1 MQNGKKYYL
10 NVSSYKYKREYMKL
24 YQPYIDK
31 ILNTY
36 SNRNQDLVIES
47 QNLCPGGKRC
57 KNYIIILNLE
67 QKIKELNDTVNQL
80 TKIKEYSESN
90 HNIDFTPMKTME
102 NPRKDA
108 FKEICNSFRNSGI
121 KKKLNSSTRNMY
133 GNNTIQPQISEPYRL
148 KLDFKNSN
156 DENKNAENKKMNAK
170 KLINLDINK
179 FRNIGVRLNAEKLGI
194 DEKSFLNKRQENNE
208 IKNNNGNDDEKE
220 KKIQNLINH
229 IFNKNNEL
237 IINKKL
243 EESKNRDFKKIDSK
257 NIRKSNLPKIK
268 VKPYNVLAPNKTIK
282 IKNGRY
288 NSDLDRNDK
297 NDKKIEQNKEE
308 NKMSFRQFKGNLRNS
323 FNSTKNKFLSKSL
336 GFNTNFR
343 DEKDN
348 LFNLNDKN
356 CKTDLEDKKQ
366 SLYNLS
372 TLNSFRPLSLTQK
385 PFKLKLDICQNECIQ
400 EDKAK
405 SERTIKDQVN
415 NLDGNKNIKDNNLYN
430 LDSFLKLFENKKEE
444 KYQLFKEIYDL
455 SCMNYDELIEKLKAL
470 TNEKINQYI
479 RFIKYCLI
487 FVKDLTE
494 IFHKL
499 NIFYN
504 ITNTVSNNTNKTL
517 NKISLDNEIIKLKKY
532 IQKSLACDYIHI
544 YFYDSITDSLILKG
558 EDKEIKFQKDKDL
571 IGKCFSTGNILNY
584 NTEENAAIV
593 SDPFFLQ
600 YKELNR
606 TNKILLYPIKDLENK
621 IHGVIEIKN
630 NNSNISDSQSNNKFD
645 KKIELIMSFISKTLS
660 FYCMHFNNLI
670 INSN

>member
-1 MQNGKKYYL
+1 MQGRKKYYL

-36 SNRNQDLVIES
+36 SNRNQEVTIES

-57 KNYIIILNLE
+57 KNYIIIMNLE

-133 GNNTIQPQISEPYRL
+133 GNNTLQPQISEPYRL
-148 KLDFKNSN
+148 KLDFKNVN
-156 DENKNAENKKMNAK
+156 DENKIGENKKSNAK

-194 DEKSFLNKRQENNE
+194 DEKLFLNKKQENNDL
-208 IKNNNGNDDEKE
+208 KNNNANNDEKE

-229 IFNKNNEL
+229 IFNNKNNEL
-237 IINKKL
+237 VINKKL
-243 EESKNRDFKKIDSK
+243 EESKTRDIKKMDSK
-257 NIRKSNLPKIK
+257 NIKKSNLPKIK
-268 VKPYNVLAPNKTIK
+268 VKTYNLLPSNKITK

-288 NSDLDRNDK
+288 NSDLAVNE
-297 NDKKIEQNKEE
+297 KKIEEKKDE
-308 NKMSFRQFKGNLRNS
+308 NKISFRQFKGNLRNS
-323 FNSTKNKFLSKSL
+323 YNSTKNKFLSKSL

-343 DEKDN
+343 EEKDS
-348 LFNLNDKN
+348 LFNFNDKYS
-356 CKTDLEDKKQ
+356 KTVLEDNKQ
-366 SLYNLS
+366 SLYKLS

-385 PFKLKLDICQNECIQ
+385 PFKLKLDISQNECIQ

-430 LDSFLKLFENKKEE
+430 LNSFLKLFENKKEE

-455 SCMNYDELIEKLKAL
+455 SCMNYDKLIEKLKAL

-499 NIFYN
+499 KIFYN
-504 ITNTVSNNTNKTL
+504 IANTVSNNTNKTL

>member
-36 SNRNQDLVIES
+36 SNRNQEVTIES

-57 KNYIIILNLE
+57 KNYIIIMNLE

-133 GNNTIQPQISEPYRL
+133 GNNTLQPQISEPYRL
-148 KLDFKNSN
+148 KLDFKNVN
-156 DENKNAENKKMNAK
+156 DENKIGENKKSNAK

-194 DEKSFLNKRQENNE
+194 DEKLFLNKRKENNDL
-208 IKNNNGNDDEKE
+208 KNNNANNDEKE

-229 IFNKNNEL
+229 IFNNKNNEL
-237 IINKKL
+237 VINKKL
-243 EESKNRDFKKIDSK
+243 EESKTRDIKKMDSK
-257 NIRKSNLPKIK
+257 NIKKSNLPKIK
-268 VKPYNVLAPNKTIK
+268 VKTYNLLPSNKITK

-288 NSDLDRNDK
+288 NSDLAVNE
-297 NDKKIEQNKEE
+297 KKIEEKKDE

-323 FNSTKNKFLSKSL
+323 YNSTKNKFLSKSL

-343 DEKDN
+343 EEKDS
-348 LFNLNDKN
+348 LFNFNDKYS
-356 CKTDLEDKKQ
+356 KTVLEDNKQ
-366 SLYNLS
+366 SLYKLT

-385 PFKLKLDICQNECIQ
+385 PFKLKLDISQNECIQ

-455 SCMNYDELIEKLKAL
+455 SCMNYDKLIEKLKAL

>member
-36 SNRNQDLVIES
+36 SNRNQEVTIES

-57 KNYIIILNLE
+57 KNYIIIMNLE

-133 GNNTIQPQISEPYRL
+133 GNNTLQPQISEPYRL
-148 KLDFKNSN
+148 KLDFKNVN
-156 DENKNAENKKMNAK
+156 DENKIGENKKSNAK

-194 DEKSFLNKRQENNE
+194 DEKLFLNKKQENNDL
-208 IKNNNGNDDEKE
+208 KNNNANNDEKE

-229 IFNKNNEL
+229 IFNNKNNEL
-237 IINKKL
+237 VINKKL
-243 EESKNRDFKKIDSK
+243 EESKTRDIKKIDSK
-257 NIRKSNLPKIK
+257 NIKKSNLPKIK
-268 VKPYNVLAPNKTIK
+268 VKTYNLLPSNKITK

-288 NSDLDRNDK
+288 NSDLAVNE
-297 NDKKIEQNKEE
+297 KKIEEKKDE

-323 FNSTKNKFLSKSL
+323 YNSTKNKFLSKSL

-343 DEKDN
+343 EEKDS
-348 LFNLNDKN
+348 LFNFTDKYS
-356 CKTDLEDKKQ
+356 KTVLEDKKQ

-385 PFKLKLDICQNECIQ
+385 PFKLKLDISQNECIQ

-430 LDSFLKLFENKKEE
+430 LNSFLKLFENKKEE

-455 SCMNYDELIEKLKAL
+455 SCMNYDKLIEKLKAL

>member
-36 SNRNQDLVIES
+36 SNRNQEVTIES

-57 KNYIIILNLE
+57 KNYIIIMNLE

-133 GNNTIQPQISEPYRL
+133 GNNTLQPQISEPYRL
-148 KLDFKNSN
+148 KLDFKNVN
-156 DENKNAENKKMNAK
+156 DENKIGENKKSNAK

-194 DEKSFLNKRQENNE
+194 DEKLFLNKRKENNDL
-208 IKNNNGNDDEKE
+208 KNNNANNDEKE

-229 IFNKNNEL
+229 IFNNKNNEL
-237 IINKKL
+237 VINKKL
-243 EESKNRDFKKIDSK
+243 EESKTRDIKKIDSK
-257 NIRKSNLPKIK
+257 NIKKSNLPKIK
-268 VKPYNVLAPNKTIK
+268 VKTYNLLPSNKITK

-288 NSDLDRNDK
+288 NSDLAVNE
-297 NDKKIEQNKEE
+297 KKIEEKKDE

-323 FNSTKNKFLSKSL
+323 YNSTKNKFLSKSL

-343 DEKDN
+343 EEKDS
-348 LFNLNDKN
+348 LFNFNDKYS
-356 CKTDLEDKKQ
+356 KTVLEDNKQ
-366 SLYNLS
+366 SLYKLT

-455 SCMNYDELIEKLKAL
+455 SCMNYDKLIEKLKAL

>member
-36 SNRNQDLVIES
+36 SNRNQEVTIES

-57 KNYIIILNLE
+57 KNYIIIMNLE

-133 GNNTIQPQISEPYRL
+133 GNNTLQPQISEPYRL
-148 KLDFKNSN
+148 KLDFKNVN
-156 DENKNAENKKMNAK
+156 DENKIGENKKSNAK

-194 DEKSFLNKRQENNE
+194 DEKLFLNKRKENNDL
-208 IKNNNGNDDEKE
+208 KNNNANNDEKE

-229 IFNKNNEL
+229 IFNNKNNEL
-237 IINKKL
+237 VINKKL
-243 EESKNRDFKKIDSK
+243 EESKTRDIKKMDSK
-257 NIRKSNLPKIK
+257 NIKKSNLPKIK
-268 VKPYNVLAPNKTIK
+268 VKTYNLLPSNKITK

-288 NSDLDRNDK
+288 NSDLAVNE
-297 NDKKIEQNKEE
+297 KKIEEKKDE

-323 FNSTKNKFLSKSL
+323 YNSTKNKFLSKSL

-343 DEKDN
+343 EEKDS
-348 LFNLNDKN
+348 LFNFNDKYS
-356 CKTDLEDKKQ
+356 KTVLEDNKQ
-366 SLYNLS
+366 SLYKLT

-455 SCMNYDELIEKLKAL
+455 SCMNYDKLIEKLKAL

>member
-36 SNRNQDLVIES
+36 SNRNQEVTIES

-57 KNYIIILNLE
+57 KNYIIIMNLE

-133 GNNTIQPQISEPYRL
+133 GNNTLQPQISEPYRL
-148 KLDFKNSN
+148 KLDFKNVN
-156 DENKNAENKKMNAK
+156 DENKIGENKKSNAK

-194 DEKSFLNKRQENNE
+194 DEKLFLNKKQENNDL
-208 IKNNNGNDDEKE
+208 KNNNANNDEKE

-229 IFNKNNEL
+229 IFNNKNNEL
-237 IINKKL
+237 VINKKL
-243 EESKNRDFKKIDSK
+243 EESKTRDIKKMDSK
-257 NIRKSNLPKIK
+257 NIKKSNLPKIK
-268 VKPYNVLAPNKTIK
+268 VKTYNLLPSNKITK

-288 NSDLDRNDK
+288 NSDLAVNE
-297 NDKKIEQNKEE
+297 KKIEEKKDE

-323 FNSTKNKFLSKSL
+323 YNSTKNKFLSKSL

-343 DEKDN
+343 EEKDS
-348 LFNLNDKN
+348 LFNFNDKYS
-356 CKTDLEDKKQ
+356 KTVLEDNKQ
-366 SLYNLS
+366 SLYKLS

-385 PFKLKLDICQNECIQ
+385 PFKLKLDISQNECIQ

-455 SCMNYDELIEKLKAL
+455 SCMNYDKLIEKLKAL

>member
-36 SNRNQDLVIES
+36 SNHNQDVVIES

-80 TKIKEYSESN
+80 SKIKEYSDSN

-121 KKKLNSSTRNMY
+121 KKKLKSSTRNMY

-148 KLDFKNSN
+148 KLDFKNIN
-156 DENKNAENKKMNAK
+156 DENKNGENKKMNGK

-194 DEKSFLNKRQENNE
+194 DEKSFLNMRQENNE
-208 IKNNNGNDDEKE
+208 IKNNNGNNDDEKE

-229 IFNKNNEL
+229 IFNNKNNEL

-243 EESKNRDFKKIDSK
+243 EESKNIDFKKIDSK

-268 VKPYNVLAPNKTIK
+268 VKTYNLLAQNKTIK

-288 NSDLDRNDK
+288 NSDLDGNE
-297 NDKKIEQNKEE
+297 KKIEQNKEE

-323 FNSTKNKFLSKSL
+323 FNSTKNKLLSKSL

-343 DEKDN
+343 DEKES
-348 LFNLNDKN
+348 LFNCNDKN
-356 CKTDLEDKKQ
+356 CKTELEDKKQ
-366 SLYNLS
+366 SLYKLS

-385 PFKLKLDICQNECIQ
+385 PFRLKLNISQNEFLKD
-400 EDKAK
+400 DKSK
-405 SERTIKDQVN
+405 SARNIKDPDN
-415 NLDGNKNIKDNNLYN
+415 NLNENKKIKDNNLY
-430 LDSFLKLFENKKEE
+430 DFETFLTNFENEKGE
-444 KYQLFKEIYDL
+444 KYQNFQEIYNL
-455 SCMNYDELIEKLKAL
+455 SCMNYDDIVEHLKTL
-470 TNEKINQYI
+470 TKEKINQYI
-479 RFIKYCLI
+479 IFIKHFLNYM
-487 FVKDLTE
+487 KDLTE

-499 NIFYN
+499 KVFYN
-504 ITNTVSNNTNKTL
+504 ITNNDANDNNKEQR
-517 NKISLDNEIIKLKKY
+517 KSSLDNEITKIRKY
-532 IQKSLACDYIHI
+532 IQKAIFCDYIHI
-544 YFYDSITDSLILKG
+544 YLYDPDSDSLILKG
-558 EDKEIKFQKDKDL
+558 ENKEIKYQKDKDL
-571 IGKCFSTGNILNY
+571 IGKCFTTGKILNY
-584 NTEENAAIV
+584 NMEENNSII
-593 SDPFFLQ
+593 SDPFFLK
-600 YKELNR
+600 YKELNY
-606 TNKILLYPIKDLENK
+606 TNKVLIYPIKDLDNNM
-621 IHGVIEIKN
+621 HGVIEIIN
-630 NNSNISDSQSNNKFD
+630 NNSNNSDSKSNDKFD
-645 KKIELIMSFISKTLS
+645 KKIEIIISFISKTLS
-660 FYCMHFNNLI
+660 FY
-670 INSN
+670 

>member
-36 SNRNQDLVIES
+36 SNRNQEIPMES
-47 QNLCPGGKRC
+47 QNLCPGGKCC
-57 KNYIIILNLE
+57 KNYIIIMNLE

-90 HNIDFTPMKTME
+90 HSIDFTPMKTME

-133 GNNTIQPQISEPYRL
+133 GNSTLQPQISEPYRL
-148 KLDFKNSN
+148 KLDFKNIN
-156 DENKNAENKKMNAK
+156 DENKNGENKKTNGK
-170 KLINLDINK
+170 VLINLDLNK

-194 DEKSFLNKRQENNE
+194 DEKLFLNKRQENNDL
-208 IKNNNGNDDEKE
+208 KNNNGNNDEKE

-229 IFNKNNEL
+229 IFNNKNNEL
-237 IINKKL
+237 VINKKL
-243 EESKNRDFKKIDSK
+243 EESKTRDIKKIDSK
-257 NIRKSNLPKIK
+257 NIKKANLPKLK
-268 VKPYNVLAPNKTIK
+268 VKPYNLLPQNKTIK

-288 NSDLDRNDK
+288 NSDLNGNER
-297 NDKKIEQNKEE
+297 KIEQNKDE
-308 NKMSFRQFKGNLRNS
+308 NKMSFRQFKGTLRNS
-323 FNSTKNKFLSKSL
+323 YNSTKNKFLSKSL

-343 DEKDN
+343 EEKDT
-348 LFNLNDKN
+348 LFNYTDKYS
-356 CKTDLEDKKQ
+356 KTVLEDKKQ
-366 SLYNLS
+366 SLYKFS

-385 PFKLKLDICQNECIQ
+385 PFRLKLDISQNEFFQ
-400 EDKAK
+400 KDKVK
-405 SERTIKDQVN
+405 SERIIKAQDKK
-415 NLDGNKNIKDNNLYN
+415 LDENKKTKDNNLFDF
-430 LDSFLKLFENKKEE
+430 DSFLKIFENKKGE
-444 KYQLFKEIYDL
+444 KYQMFQEIYDI
-455 SCMNYDELIEKLKAL
+455 SCMNYDELVEKIKAL
-470 TNEKINQYI
+470 TKEKLNQYI
-479 RFIKYCLI
+479 IFIKHCLI
-487 FVKDLTE
+487 YVKDITE

-499 NIFYN
+499 NVFYN
-504 ITNTVSNNTNKTL
+504 ITNDVANNIDKVKD
-517 NKISLDNEIIKLKKY
+517 KISLDNEIMKLKKY
-532 IQKSLACDYIHI
+532 IHKAIFCDFIHI
-544 YFYDSITDSLILKG
+544 YFYDAATDSLILKG

-571 IGKCFSTGNILNY
+571 IGKCFSTGKILNY

-606 TNKILLYPIKDLENK
+606 GNKILLYPIKDLDND
-621 IHGVIEIKN
+621 INGVIEIKN
-630 NNSNISDSQSNNKFD
+630 NNSNNSDSQAINKFD
-645 KKIELIMSFISKTLS
+645 KKIEIIMSFISKTLS
-660 FYCMHFNNLI
+660 YYCKHFNNLI

>member
-36 SNRNQDLVIES
+36 SNRNQEVTIES

-57 KNYIIILNLE
+57 KNYIIIMNLE

-133 GNNTIQPQISEPYRL
+133 GNNTLQPQISEPYRL
-148 KLDFKNSN
+148 KLDFKNVN
-156 DENKNAENKKMNAK
+156 DENKIGENKKSNAK

-194 DEKSFLNKRQENNE
+194 DEKLFLNKRKENNDL
-208 IKNNNGNDDEKE
+208 KNNNANNDEKE

-229 IFNKNNEL
+229 IFNDKNNEL
-237 IINKKL
+237 VINKKL
-243 EESKNRDFKKIDSK
+243 EESKTRDIKKIDSK
-257 NIRKSNLPKIK
+257 NIKKSNLPKIK
-268 VKPYNVLAPNKTIK
+268 VKTYNLLPSNKITK

-288 NSDLDRNDK
+288 NSDLAVNE
-297 NDKKIEQNKEE
+297 KKIEEKKDE

-323 FNSTKNKFLSKSL
+323 YNSTKNKFLSKSL

-343 DEKDN
+343 EEKDS
-348 LFNLNDKN
+348 LFNFNDKYS
-356 CKTDLEDKKQ
+356 KTVLEDNKQ
-366 SLYNLS
+366 SLYKLT

-385 PFKLKLDICQNECIQ
+385 PFKLKLDISQNECIQ

-444 KYQLFKEIYDL
+444 KYQQFKEIYDL
-455 SCMNYDELIEKLKAL
+455 SCMNYDKLIEKLKAL

>member
-36 SNRNQDLVIES
+36 SNRNQEVTIES

-57 KNYIIILNLE
+57 KNYIIIMNLE
-67 QKIKELNDTVNQL
+67 QKIKELNDIVNQL

-133 GNNTIQPQISEPYRL
+133 GNNTLQPQISEPYRL
-148 KLDFKNSN
+148 KLDFKNVN
-156 DENKNAENKKMNAK
+156 DENKIGENKKSNAK
-170 KLINLDINK
+170 KLFNLDINK

-194 DEKSFLNKRQENNE
+194 DEKLFLNKRKENNDL
-208 IKNNNGNDDEKE
+208 KNNNANNDEKE

-229 IFNKNNEL
+229 IFNNKNNEL
-237 IINKKL
+237 VINKKL
-243 EESKNRDFKKIDSK
+243 EESKTRDIKKMDSK
-257 NIRKSNLPKIK
+257 NIKKSNLPKIK
-268 VKPYNVLAPNKTIK
+268 VKTYNLLPSNKITK

-288 NSDLDRNDK
+288 NSDLAVNE
-297 NDKKIEQNKEE
+297 KKIEEKKDE

-323 FNSTKNKFLSKSL
+323 YNSTKNKFLSKSL

-343 DEKDN
+343 EEKDS
-348 LFNLNDKN
+348 LFNFNDKYS
-356 CKTDLEDKKQ
+356 KTVLEDNKQ
-366 SLYNLS
+366 SLYKLT

-385 PFKLKLDICQNECIQ
+385 PFKLKLDISQNECIQ

-455 SCMNYDELIEKLKAL
+455 SCMNYDKLIEKLKAL

-645 KKIELIMSFISKTLS
+645 KKIEIIMSFISKALS

>member
-36 SNRNQDLVIES
+36 SNRNQEVTIES

-57 KNYIIILNLE
+57 KNYIIIMNLE

-133 GNNTIQPQISEPYRL
+133 GNNTLQPQISEPYRL
-148 KLDFKNSN
+148 KLDFKNVN
-156 DENKNAENKKMNAK
+156 DENKIGENKKSNAK

-194 DEKSFLNKRQENNE
+194 DEKLFLNKKQENNDL
-208 IKNNNGNDDEKE
+208 KNNNANNDEKE

-229 IFNKNNEL
+229 IFNNKNNEL
-237 IINKKL
+237 VINKKL
-243 EESKNRDFKKIDSK
+243 EESKTRDIKKMDSK
-257 NIRKSNLPKIK
+257 NIKKSNLPKLK
-268 VKPYNVLAPNKTIK
+268 VKTYNLLPSNKITK

-288 NSDLDRNDK
+288 NSDLAVNE
-297 NDKKIEQNKEE
+297 KKIEEKKDE
-308 NKMSFRQFKGNLRNS
+308 NKISFRQFKGNLRNS
-323 FNSTKNKFLSKSL
+323 YNSTKNKFLSKSL

-343 DEKDN
+343 EEKDS
-348 LFNLNDKN
+348 LFNFNDKYS
-356 CKTDLEDKKQ
+356 KTVLEDNKQ
-366 SLYNLS
+366 SLYKLT

-385 PFKLKLDICQNECIQ
+385 PFKLKLDISQNKCIQ

>member
-36 SNRNQDLVIES
+36 SNRNQEVTIES

-57 KNYIIILNLE
+57 KNYIIIMNLE

-133 GNNTIQPQISEPYRL
+133 GNNTLQPQISEPYRL
-148 KLDFKNSN
+148 KLDFKNVN
-156 DENKNAENKKMNAK
+156 DENKIGENKKSNAK

-194 DEKSFLNKRQENNE
+194 DEKLFLNKRKENNDL
-208 IKNNNGNDDEKE
+208 KNNNANNDEKE

-229 IFNKNNEL
+229 IFNNKNNEL
-237 IINKKL
+237 VINKKL
-243 EESKNRDFKKIDSK
+243 EESKTRDIKKMDSK
-257 NIRKSNLPKIK
+257 NIKKSNLPKIK
-268 VKPYNVLAPNKTIK
+268 VKTYNLLPSNKITK

-288 NSDLDRNDK
+288 NSDLAENE
-297 NDKKIEQNKEE
+297 KKIEEKKDE

-323 FNSTKNKFLSKSL
+323 YNSTKNKFLSKSL

-343 DEKDN
+343 EEKDS
-348 LFNLNDKN
+348 LFNFNDKYS
-356 CKTDLEDKKQ
+356 KTVLEDNKQ
-366 SLYNLS
+366 SLYKLT
-372 TLNSFRPLSLTQK
+372 TLNSFRPLSLIQK
-385 PFKLKLDICQNECIQ
+385 PFKLKLDISQNECIQ

-455 SCMNYDELIEKLKAL
+455 SCMNYDKLIEKLKAL

-558 EDKEIKFQKDKDL
+558 EDKEIKFQKVKDL

>member
-36 SNRNQDLVIES
+36 SNRNQEVTIES

-57 KNYIIILNLE
+57 KNYIIIMNLE

-133 GNNTIQPQISEPYRL
+133 GNNTLQPQISEPYRL
-148 KLDFKNSN
+148 KLDFKNVN
-156 DENKNAENKKMNAK
+156 DENKIGENKKSNAK

-194 DEKSFLNKRQENNE
+194 DEKLFLNKRKENNDL
-208 IKNNNGNDDEKE
+208 KNNNANNDEKE

-229 IFNKNNEL
+229 IFNNKNNEL
-237 IINKKL
+237 VINKKL
-243 EESKNRDFKKIDSK
+243 EESKTRDIKKIDSK
-257 NIRKSNLPKIK
+257 NIKKSNLPKIK
-268 VKPYNVLAPNKTIK
+268 VKTYNLLPSNKITK

-288 NSDLDRNDK
+288 NSDLAVNE
-297 NDKKIEQNKEE
+297 KKIEEKKDE

-323 FNSTKNKFLSKSL
+323 YNSTKNKFLSKSL

-343 DEKDN
+343 EEKDS
-348 LFNLNDKN
+348 LFNFTDKYS
-356 CKTDLEDKKQ
+356 KTVLEDKKQ

-385 PFKLKLDICQNECIQ
+385 PFKLKLDISQNGCIQ

-455 SCMNYDELIEKLKAL
+455 SCMNYDKLIEKLKAL

>member
-36 SNRNQDLVIES
+36 SNRNQEVTIES

-57 KNYIIILNLE
+57 KNYIIIMNLE

-133 GNNTIQPQISEPYRL
+133 GNNTLQPQISEPYRL
-148 KLDFKNSN
+148 KLDFKNVN
-156 DENKNAENKKMNAK
+156 DENKIGENKKSNAK

-194 DEKSFLNKRQENNE
+194 DEKLFLNKRKENNDL
-208 IKNNNGNDDEKE
+208 KNNNANNDEKE

-229 IFNKNNEL
+229 IFNNKNNEL
-237 IINKKL
+237 VINKKL
-243 EESKNRDFKKIDSK
+243 EESKTRDIKKIDSK
-257 NIRKSNLPKIK
+257 NIKKSNLPKIK
-268 VKPYNVLAPNKTIK
+268 VKTYNLLPSNKITK

-288 NSDLDRNDK
+288 NSDLAVNE
-297 NDKKIEQNKEE
+297 KKIEEKKDE

-323 FNSTKNKFLSKSL
+323 YNSTKNKFLSKSL

-343 DEKDN
+343 EEKDS
-348 LFNLNDKN
+348 LFNFTDKYS
-356 CKTDLEDKKQ
+356 KTVLEDNKQ
-366 SLYNLS
+366 SLYKLT

-455 SCMNYDELIEKLKAL
+455 SCMNYDKLIEKLKAL

>member
-36 SNRNQDLVIES
+36 SNRNQEVTIES

-57 KNYIIILNLE
+57 KNYIIIMNLE

-133 GNNTIQPQISEPYRL
+133 GNNTLQPQISEPYRL
-148 KLDFKNSN
+148 KLDFKNVN
-156 DENKNAENKKMNAK
+156 DENKIGENKKSNAK

-194 DEKSFLNKRQENNE
+194 DEKLFLNKRKENNDL
-208 IKNNNGNDDEKE
+208 KNNNANNDEKE

-229 IFNKNNEL
+229 IFNNKNNEL
-237 IINKKL
+237 VINKKL
-243 EESKNRDFKKIDSK
+243 EESKTRDIKKMDSK
-257 NIRKSNLPKIK
+257 NIKKSNLPKLK
-268 VKPYNVLAPNKTIK
+268 VKTYNLLPSNKITK

-288 NSDLDRNDK
+288 NSDLAENE
-297 NDKKIEQNKEE
+297 KKIEEKKDE

-323 FNSTKNKFLSKSL
+323 YNSTKNKFLSKSL

-343 DEKDN
+343 EEKDS
-348 LFNLNDKN
+348 LFNFNDKYS
-356 CKTDLEDKKQ
+356 KTVLEDNKQ
-366 SLYNLS
+366 SLYKLT

-385 PFKLKLDICQNECIQ
+385 PFKLKLDISQNECIQ

-584 NTEENAAIV
+584 NTEENTAIV

>member
-36 SNRNQDLVIES
+36 SNRNQEVTIES

-57 KNYIIILNLE
+57 KNYIIIMNLE

-133 GNNTIQPQISEPYRL
+133 GNNTLQPQISEPYRL
-148 KLDFKNSN
+148 KLDFKNVN
-156 DENKNAENKKMNAK
+156 DENKIGENKKSNAK

-194 DEKSFLNKRQENNE
+194 DEKLFLNKKQENNDL
-208 IKNNNGNDDEKE
+208 KNNNANNDEKE

-229 IFNKNNEL
+229 IFNNKNNEL
-237 IINKKL
+237 VINKKL
-243 EESKNRDFKKIDSK
+243 EESKTRDIKKIDSK
-257 NIRKSNLPKIK
+257 NIKKSNLPKIK
-268 VKPYNVLAPNKTIK
+268 VKTYNLLPSNKITK

-288 NSDLDRNDK
+288 NSDLAVNE
-297 NDKKIEQNKEE
+297 KKIEEKKDE

-323 FNSTKNKFLSKSL
+323 YNSTKNKFLSKSL

-343 DEKDN
+343 EEKDS
-348 LFNLNDKN
+348 LFNFTDKYS
-356 CKTDLEDKKQ
+356 KTVLEDKKQ

-385 PFKLKLDICQNECIQ
+385 PFKLKLDISQNGCIQ

>member
-36 SNRNQDLVIES
+36 SNRNQEVTIES

-57 KNYIIILNLE
+57 KNYIIIMNLE

-133 GNNTIQPQISEPYRL
+133 GNNTLQPQISEPYRL
-148 KLDFKNSN
+148 KLDFKNVN
-156 DENKNAENKKMNAK
+156 DENKIGENKKSNAK

-194 DEKSFLNKRQENNE
+194 DEKLFLNKRKENNDL
-208 IKNNNGNDDEKE
+208 KNNNANNDEKE

-229 IFNKNNEL
+229 IFNNKNNEL
-237 IINKKL
+237 VINKKL
-243 EESKNRDFKKIDSK
+243 EESKTRDIKKMDSK
-257 NIRKSNLPKIK
+257 NIKKSNLPKIK
-268 VKPYNVLAPNKTIK
+268 VKTYNLLPSNKITK

-288 NSDLDRNDK
+288 NSDLAVNE
-297 NDKKIEQNKEE
+297 KKIEEKKDE

-323 FNSTKNKFLSKSL
+323 YNSTKNKFLSKSL

-343 DEKDN
+343 EEKDS
-348 LFNLNDKN
+348 LFNFNDKYS
-356 CKTDLEDKKQ
+356 KTVLEDNKQ
-366 SLYNLS
+366 SLYKLT

-385 PFKLKLDICQNECIQ
+385 PFKLKLDISQNECIQ

-430 LDSFLKLFENKKEE
+430 LNSFLKLFENKKEE

-455 SCMNYDELIEKLKAL
+455 SCMNYDKLIEKLKAL

-645 KKIELIMSFISKTLS
+645 KKIELPLVYI
-660 FYCMHFNNLI
+660 
-670 INSN
+670 

>member
-36 SNRNQDLVIES
+36 SNRNQEVTIES

-57 KNYIIILNLE
+57 KNYIIIMNLE

-133 GNNTIQPQISEPYRL
+133 GNNTLQPQISEPYRL
-148 KLDFKNSN
+148 KLDFKNVN
-156 DENKNAENKKMNAK
+156 DENKIGENKKSNAK

-194 DEKSFLNKRQENNE
+194 DEKLFLNKKQENNDL
-208 IKNNNGNDDEKE
+208 KNNNANNDEKE

-229 IFNKNNEL
+229 IFNNKNNEL
-237 IINKKL
+237 VINKKL
-243 EESKNRDFKKIDSK
+243 EESKTRDIKKIDSK
-257 NIRKSNLPKIK
+257 NIKKSNLPKIK
-268 VKPYNVLAPNKTIK
+268 VKTYNLLPSNKITK

-288 NSDLDRNDK
+288 NSDLAVNE
-297 NDKKIEQNKEE
+297 KKIEEKKDE

-323 FNSTKNKFLSKSL
+323 YNSTKNKFLSKSL

-343 DEKDN
+343 EEKDS
-348 LFNLNDKN
+348 LFNFNDKYS
-356 CKTDLEDKKQ
+356 KTVLEDNKQ
-366 SLYNLS
+366 SLYKLS

-385 PFKLKLDICQNECIQ
+385 PFKLKLDISQNECIQ

-455 SCMNYDELIEKLKAL
+455 SCMNYDKLIEKLKAL

>member
-36 SNRNQDLVIES
+36 SNRNQEVTIES

-57 KNYIIILNLE
+57 KNYIIIMNLE

-133 GNNTIQPQISEPYRL
+133 GNNTLQPQISEPYRL
-148 KLDFKNSN
+148 KLDFKNVN
-156 DENKNAENKKMNAK
+156 DENKIGENKKSNAK

-194 DEKSFLNKRQENNE
+194 DEKLFLNKRKENNDL
-208 IKNNNGNDDEKE
+208 KNNNANNDEKE

-229 IFNKNNEL
+229 IFNNKNNEL
-237 IINKKL
+237 VINKKL
-243 EESKNRDFKKIDSK
+243 EESKTRDIKKMDSK
-257 NIRKSNLPKIK
+257 NIKKSNLPKIK
-268 VKPYNVLAPNKTIK
+268 VKTYNLLPSNKITK

-288 NSDLDRNDK
+288 NSDLAVNE
-297 NDKKIEQNKEE
+297 KKIEEKKDE

-323 FNSTKNKFLSKSL
+323 YNSTKNKFLSKSL

-343 DEKDN
+343 EEKDS
-348 LFNLNDKN
+348 LFNFNDKYS
-356 CKTDLEDKKQ
+356 KTVLEDNKQ
-366 SLYNLS
+366 SLYKLS

-455 SCMNYDELIEKLKAL
+455 SCMNYDKLIEKLKAL

>member
-36 SNRNQDLVIES
+36 SNRNQEVTIES

-57 KNYIIILNLE
+57 KNYIIIMNLE

-133 GNNTIQPQISEPYRL
+133 GNNTLQPQISEPYRL
-148 KLDFKNSN
+148 KLDFKNVN
-156 DENKNAENKKMNAK
+156 DENKIGENKKSNAK

-194 DEKSFLNKRQENNE
+194 DEKLFLNKRKENNDL
-208 IKNNNGNDDEKE
+208 KNNNANNDEKE

-229 IFNKNNEL
+229 IFNNKNNEL
-237 IINKKL
+237 VINKKL
-243 EESKNRDFKKIDSK
+243 EESKTRDIKKMDSK
-257 NIRKSNLPKIK
+257 NIKKSNLPKIK
-268 VKPYNVLAPNKTIK
+268 VKTYNLLPSNKITK

-288 NSDLDRNDK
+288 NSDLAVNE
-297 NDKKIEQNKEE
+297 KKIEEKKDE

-323 FNSTKNKFLSKSL
+323 YNSTKNKFLSKSL

-343 DEKDN
+343 EEKDS
-348 LFNLNDKN
+348 LFNFNDKYS
-356 CKTDLEDKKQ
+356 KTVLEDNKQ
-366 SLYNLS
+366 SLYKLT

-385 PFKLKLDICQNECIQ
+385 PFKLKLDISQNECIQ

-415 NLDGNKNIKDNNLYN
+415 NFDGNKNIKDNNLYN

-455 SCMNYDELIEKLKAL
+455 SCMNYDKLIEKLKAL

-645 KKIELIMSFISKTLS
+645 KKIEIIMSFISKALS

>member
-36 SNRNQDLVIES
+36 SNRNQEVTIES

-57 KNYIIILNLE
+57 KNYIIIMNLE

-133 GNNTIQPQISEPYRL
+133 GNNTLQPQISEPYRL
-148 KLDFKNSN
+148 KLDFKNVN
-156 DENKNAENKKMNAK
+156 DENKIGENKKSNAK

-194 DEKSFLNKRQENNE
+194 DEKLFLNKRKENNDL
-208 IKNNNGNDDEKE
+208 KNNNANNDEKE

-229 IFNKNNEL
+229 IFNDKNNEL
-237 IINKKL
+237 VINKKL
-243 EESKNRDFKKIDSK
+243 EESKTRDIKKIDSK
-257 NIRKSNLPKIK
+257 NIKKSNLPKIK
-268 VKPYNVLAPNKTIK
+268 VKTYNLLPSNKITK

-288 NSDLDRNDK
+288 NSDLAVNE
-297 NDKKIEQNKEE
+297 KKIEEKKDE

-323 FNSTKNKFLSKSL
+323 YNSTKNKFLSKSL

-343 DEKDN
+343 EEKDS
-348 LFNLNDKN
+348 LFNFNDKYS
-356 CKTDLEDKKQ
+356 KTVLEDNKQ
-366 SLYNLS
+366 SLYKLT

-455 SCMNYDELIEKLKAL
+455 SCMNYDKLIEKLKAL

>member
-36 SNRNQDLVIES
+36 SNRNQEVTIES

-57 KNYIIILNLE
+57 KNYIIIMNLE

-133 GNNTIQPQISEPYRL
+133 GNNTLQPQISEPYRL
-148 KLDFKNSN
+148 KLDFKNVN
-156 DENKNAENKKMNAK
+156 DENKIGENKKSNAK

-194 DEKSFLNKRQENNE
+194 DEKLFLNKRKENNDL
-208 IKNNNGNDDEKE
+208 KNNNANNDEKE

-229 IFNKNNEL
+229 IFNNKNNEL
-237 IINKKL
+237 VINKKL
-243 EESKNRDFKKIDSK
+243 EESKTRDIKKMDSK
-257 NIRKSNLPKIK
+257 NIKKSNLPKIK
-268 VKPYNVLAPNKTIK
+268 VKTYNLLPSNKITK

-288 NSDLDRNDK
+288 NSDLAVNE
-297 NDKKIEQNKEE
+297 KKIEEKKDE

-323 FNSTKNKFLSKSL
+323 YNSTKNKFLSKSL

-343 DEKDN
+343 EEKDS
-348 LFNLNDKN
+348 LFNFNDKYS
-356 CKTDLEDKKQ
+356 KTVLEDNKQ
-366 SLYNLS
+366 SLYKLT

-385 PFKLKLDICQNECIQ
+385 PFKLKLDISQNECIQ

>member
-36 SNRNQDLVIES
+36 SNRNQEVTIES

-57 KNYIIILNLE
+57 KNYIIIMNLE

-133 GNNTIQPQISEPYRL
+133 GNNTLQPQISEPYRL
-148 KLDFKNSN
+148 KLDFKNVN
-156 DENKNAENKKMNAK
+156 DENKIGENKKSNAK

-194 DEKSFLNKRQENNE
+194 DEKLFLNKKQENNDL
-208 IKNNNGNDDEKE
+208 KNNNANNDEKE

-229 IFNKNNEL
+229 IFNNKNNEL
-237 IINKKL
+237 VINKKL
-243 EESKNRDFKKIDSK
+243 EESKTRDIKKIDSK
-257 NIRKSNLPKIK
+257 NIKKSNLPKIK
-268 VKPYNVLAPNKTIK
+268 VKTYNLLPSNKITK

-288 NSDLDRNDK
+288 NSDLAVNE
-297 NDKKIEQNKEE
+297 KKIEEKKDE

-323 FNSTKNKFLSKSL
+323 YNSTKNKFLSKSL

-343 DEKDN
+343 EEKDS
-348 LFNLNDKN
+348 LFNFNDKYS
-356 CKTDLEDKKQ
+356 KTVLEDNKQ
-366 SLYNLS
+366 SLYKLT

-385 PFKLKLDICQNECIQ
+385 PFKLKLDISQNECIQ

-455 SCMNYDELIEKLKAL
+455 SCMNYDKLIEKLKAL